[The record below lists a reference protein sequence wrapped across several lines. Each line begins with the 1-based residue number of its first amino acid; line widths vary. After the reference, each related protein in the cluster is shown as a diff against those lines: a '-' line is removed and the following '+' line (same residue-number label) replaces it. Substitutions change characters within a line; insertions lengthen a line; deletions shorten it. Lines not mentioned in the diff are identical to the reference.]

1 MSIRFVRGILSHE
14 CKEFESMRIGILRMN
29 NFTEWIKENIGY
41 CIFVGILAVL
51 LFLCVQDLIPGHLY
65 FGPSENIRYNQPT
78 NVIVSKQAD
87 WQTEFVNDSQNL
99 WGVSLR
105 FELSKQDQQNNRK
118 RTSRALINVK
128 KDIEEPARDAFA
140 ENIEITMSRALESG
154 AEEQLGK
161 WTVSVEEI
169 RPQSDYKLVWVQP
182 IENMQGAKIILHVA
196 TGLEE
201 ERAFQIT
208 NAAPIQ
214 MRVHYNTIKM
224 LMYLFAAFMLIGSIL
239 LAKCLDYAKAWL
251 VFGCIFALVWFIAV
265 PYARVPDEETHFF
278 RIYEITQGHMLTD
291 SGLDGEEQTLGRRM
305 PDNLDMDI
313 RQHFSTFRDVIDHRN
328 LVLDRENE
336 VWYSFPNMALY
347 SPISYLPQVIG
358 VFLTDLITDNVLS
371 IVYMGRLFGL
381 LAALFLFYHALKRL
395 PVKREC
401 MFMILMLP
409 MVFQEMISLSAD
421 SFINALSLFLTG
433 FSLSLICD
441 FSESGSRKI
450 TRKELTVL
458 WIIAP
463 VMGLCKVVYIPLCFL
478 LLLLPVGLFDNKRRK
493 LLHTVGPV
501 AVAMILNVLW
511 TAVGN
516 IGESAS
522 HEQIA
527 FILEYPYAF
536 IKIAY
541 RTLLTFGH
549 DVIMEFM
556 GSNMGGLNISVYEL
570 PLLFLLGVIVVLAV
584 APQSGDKRFDRK
596 HKIWMTAIWM
606 AILAMTWGSMYLGYN
621 EVANNL
627 ITGFQGRYLIPIA
640 FLMLV
645 TLETDLFERK
655 KADIRK
661 WLYPLAVSANLYV
674 LFFVVEEMTW

>member
-1 MSIRFVRGILSHE
+1 
-14 CKEFESMRIGILRMN
+14 MR
-29 NFTEWIKENIGY
+29 NFTEWIKSNIGY
-41 CIFVGILAVL
+41 CIFIGILAAL

-65 FGPSENIRYNQPT
+65 FGPSENIKYNQPAD
-78 NVIVSKQAD
+78 VMVSNQAD
-87 WQTEFVNDSQNL
+87 WQTVFVNDSRNL

-105 FELSKQDQQNNRK
+105 FELSEQDQQNNQK

-128 KDIEEPARDAFA
+128 KDIEEPARVAFS
-140 ENIEITMSRALESG
+140 ENIEITMSKALENG

-161 WTVSVEEI
+161 WTVSAEEI
-169 RPQSDYKLVWVQP
+169 RPQSDYKLVLIQP
-182 IENMQGAKIILHVA
+182 IENMQDAKIILRVT

-214 MRVHYNTIKM
+214 LRVHYNIIKM
-224 LMYLFAAFMLIGSIL
+224 LMYLLAAIMLIGSIL
-239 LAKCLDYAKAWL
+239 LAKRLDYAKAWL
-251 VFGCIFALVWFIAV
+251 VFGCIFAIIWLITV
-265 PYARVPDEETHFF
+265 PYARVPDEESHFF

-291 SGLDGEEQTLGRRM
+291 SGMDGEEQTLGRRM

-328 LVLDRENE
+328 LMLDRENE

-358 VFLTDLITDNVLS
+358 VYLADIITDNVLA
-371 IVYMGRLFGL
+371 IIYVGRLFGL
-381 LAALFLFYHALKRL
+381 VAALFLFYYALKKL
-395 PVKREC
+395 PLKQEC

-421 SFINALSLFLTG
+421 SFINALSLFMTG
-433 FSLSLICD
+433 FSLSLIMN
-441 FSESGSRKI
+441 SSGGGSGKI
-450 TRKELTVL
+450 TKKELTVL

-463 VMGLCKVVYIPLCFL
+463 LMGLCKVVYIPLCFL
-478 LLLLPVGLFDNKRRK
+478 LLFLPAGLFENKKQK
-493 LLHTVGPV
+493 LVHTIGPT
-501 AVAMILNVLW
+501 AVALILNVLW
-511 TAVGN
+511 TAVGD
-516 IGESAS
+516 IGGSAS

-536 IKIAY
+536 VKIAF

-549 DVIMEFM
+549 DVIMEFL
-556 GSNMGGLNISVYEL
+556 GSNMGGLNIAVYEL

-584 APQSGDKRFDRK
+584 APQSGGKRFDRK
-596 HKIWMTAIWM
+596 LKIWMTVIWM

-655 KADIRK
+655 KADMRK
-661 WLYPLAVSANLYV
+661 WLYPIAVSANLYV
-674 LFFVVEEMTW
+674 LFFVLEEMTW